1 MLSVSDKN
9 WPLVIFWSGRV
20 FFWDA
25 GSLTKIREN
34 AKYPDGKWDLIAY
47 LFTPQCK

>member
-9 WPLVIFWSGRV
+9 WPLVIFFFWKGI
-20 FFWDA
+20 FWDA

-34 AKYPDGKWDLIAY
+34 AMYPQGKWDLITY
-47 LFTPQCK
+47 LFTSQCK